1 MLPARFVKVDDFLYT
16 ISAKIDRSEMVH
28 RYCKE
33 YDEES
38 ENRQDKKC
46 GSRQWVIQCFGGLLE
61 TEKGNIQ
68 DHTPIET
75 LGIDSLTYINFIVQ
89 AEEEL
94 GIEIDDEYLASGSFS
109 TVGDIIQ
116 YFDHLRET
124 ERSK

>member
-1 MLPARFVKVDDFLYT
+1 M
-16 ISAKIDRSEMVH
+16 
-28 RYCKE
+28 
-33 YDEES
+33 
-38 ENRQDKKC
+38 
-46 GSRQWVIQCFGGLLE
+46 IQCFGGLLE